1 MNDGFVG
8 LLRLASVV
16 IQNAGFAVVV
26 GALLGNH
33 WLARGESAWQ
43 HGVGRRLVATLRLA
57 SVVSLFASITAFW
70 AHCALMSEVPLLEAG
85 PAVCAMLAGT
95 GFGHAWLAGAAF
107 MVVVVLLSFVRRA
120 NDTRVLSFATWGALA
135 CVALARSNGGHPVD
149 AGLFSL
155 PVWIDWLHL
164 LAISTWVGLVLV
176 TAFGV
181 MPRLAAMP
189 ASERATGASFVQALS
204 DASTYALVVLFAT
217 GAYNG
222 WRGVD
227 TPANLFASGYGQI
240 LLLKLA
246 LVLFA
251 AMLGGHNRFFWMP
264 KLLAA
269 MNDQAAALPVVALRR
284 FGAVLRIEAVV
295 LAGVLMVAAVLV
307 SSALPGT
314 V

>member
-8 LLRLASVV
+8 LLRLVSVA

-26 GALLGNH
+26 GALLGSH
-33 WLARGESAWQ
+33 WLARGASAWQ
-43 HGVGRRLVATLRLA
+43 HGIGRRLVATLRIA
-57 SVVSLFASITAFW
+57 SVVSLLASITAFW
-70 AHCALMSEVPLLEAG
+70 AHCALMSDVSMLDAG
-85 PAVCAMLAGT
+85 PAVRAMLAGT
-95 GFGHAWLAGAAF
+95 GFGHAWLAGAVF
-107 MVVVVLLSFVRRA
+107 MLVVVLLSFVRRA
-120 NDTRVLSFATWGALA
+120 HDSRFPFAIWAALA

-149 AGLFSL
+149 AGLFSV
-155 PVWIDWLHL
+155 PVWVDWLHL
-164 LAISTWVGLVLV
+164 LAISAWVGLVLV

-181 MPRLAAMP
+181 MPRLTGLP
-189 ASERATGASFVQALS
+189 ASERTTGASFVQSLS
-204 DASTYALVVLFAT
+204 DASTYALIVLFAT

-227 TPANLFASGYGQI
+227 TPANLLASTYGQI

-246 LVLFA
+246 LVLIA
-251 AMLGGHNRFFWMP
+251 AALGGHNRFFGMP

-269 MNDQAAALPVVALRR
+269 LKDPAAAMPASPLRQ

-295 LAGVLMVAAVLV
+295 LGGVLMVAAVLV

>member
-1 MNDGFVG
+1 MNEGFVG
-8 LLRLASVV
+8 MLRLAAVA

-26 GALLGNH
+26 GTLLGSR
-33 WLARGESAWQ
+33 WLARGASAWQ
-43 HGVGRRLVATLRLA
+43 HDIAHRLLATQRGA
-57 SVVSLFASITAFW
+57 AVVSLLASITAFW

-85 PAVCAMLAGT
+85 PAVRAMLAST
-95 GFGHAWLAGAAF
+95 GFGHAWLAGAVF
-107 MVVVVLLSFVRRA
+107 MLAVVVLSFVRRVT
-120 NDTRVLSFATWGALA
+120 DTRFPFAMWAALA

-149 AGLFSL
+149 AGLFSV
-155 PVWIDWLHL
+155 PVWVDWLHL
-164 LAISTWVGLVLV
+164 LAISAWVGLVLV

-181 MPRLAAMP
+181 MPRFAGMP
-189 ASERATGASFVQALS
+189 ARERATGASFVQSLS
-204 DASTYALVVLFAT
+204 DASTVALAVLFAT

-227 TPANLFASGYGQI
+227 TADNLLASTYGHI

-246 LVLFA
+246 LVLIA
-251 AMLGGHNRFFWMP
+251 AALGGHNRFFGMP

-269 MNDQAAALPVVALRR
+269 LKDPAGTMPVIALRG

>member
-1 MNDGFVG
+1 MNDGIVG
-8 LLRLASVV
+8 LLRLVAVA

-26 GALLGNH
+26 GALLGGR
-33 WLARGESAWQ
+33 WLALGASAWQ
-43 HGVGRRLVATLRLA
+43 HGIGRRLVATLRIASAVSLLA
-57 SVVSLFASITAFW
+57 SVTAFW
-70 AHCALMSEVPLLEAG
+70 AHCALMSEVPLFEAG
-85 PAVCAMLAGT
+85 PAVRAMLAGT
-95 GFGHAWLAGAAF
+95 GFGHAWLAGAVF
-107 MVVVVLLSFVRRA
+107 MLVVVLLAFVRRA
-120 NDTRVLSFATWGALA
+120 NDTRFPFAMWAALA

-149 AGLFSL
+149 AGLFSV

-164 LAISTWVGLVLV
+164 LAISAWVGLVLV

-181 MPRLAAMP
+181 MPRLAGMP
-189 ASERATGASFVQALS
+189 ASERATGASFVQSLS

-227 TPANLFASGYGQI
+227 TPANLLVSTYGQI
-240 LLLKLA
+240 LLLKLS
-246 LVLFA
+246 LVLIA
-251 AMLGGHNRFFWMP
+251 AALGGHNRFCGMP

-269 MNDQAAALPVVALRR
+269 LRDPAAAMPAVSLKR

-295 LAGVLMVAAVLV
+295 LGGVLMVAAVLV

-314 V
+314 A

>member
-1 MNDGFVG
+1 MNDGIVG
-8 LLRLASVV
+8 LLRLVAVA

-26 GALLGNH
+26 GALLGGR
-33 WLARGESAWQ
+33 WLGLGASAWQ
-43 HGVGRRLVATLRLA
+43 HGIGRRLVATLRIASAVSLLA
-57 SVVSLFASITAFW
+57 SVTAFW
-70 AHCALMSEVPLLEAG
+70 AHCALMSEVPLFEAG
-85 PAVCAMLAGT
+85 PAVRAMLAGT
-95 GFGHAWLAGAAF
+95 GFGHAWLAGAVF
-107 MVVVVLLSFVRRA
+107 MLVVVLLAFVRRA
-120 NDTRVLSFATWGALA
+120 NDTRFPFAMWAALA

-149 AGLFSL
+149 AGLFSV

-164 LAISTWVGLVLV
+164 LAISAWVGLVLV

-181 MPRLAAMP
+181 MPRLAGMP
-189 ASERATGASFVQALS
+189 ASERATGASFVQSLS

-227 TPANLFASGYGQI
+227 TPANLLVSTYGQI
-240 LLLKLA
+240 LLLKLS
-246 LVLFA
+246 LVLIA
-251 AMLGGHNRFFWMP
+251 AALGSHNRFFGMP

-269 MNDQAAALPVVALRR
+269 LRDPAAAMPAVSLKR

-295 LAGVLMVAAVLV
+295 LGGVLMVAAVLV

-314 V
+314 A

>member
-1 MNDGFVG
+1 MNDGIVG
-8 LLRLASVV
+8 LLRLVAVAL
-16 IQNAGFAVVV
+16 QNAGFAVVV
-26 GALLGNH
+26 GALLGRH
-33 WLARGESAWQ
+33 WLARGASAWQ
-43 HGVGRRLVATLRLA
+43 HGVARRLVATLRIA
-57 SVVSLFASITAFW
+57 SIVSLLASITAFW
-70 AHCALMSEVPLLEAG
+70 AHCALMSEVSLLAAG

-95 GFGHAWLAGAAF
+95 GFGHAWLAGAVF
-107 MVVVVLLSFVRRA
+107 MLVVVLLSFVRRA
-120 NDTRVLSFATWGALA
+120 DDARFPLATWAALA

-149 AGLFSL
+149 AGLFSV

-164 LAISTWVGLVLV
+164 LAISAWVGLVLV

-181 MPRLAAMP
+181 MPRLTGMP
-189 ASERATGASFVQALS
+189 ASERTTGASFVQSLS
-204 DASTYALVVLFAT
+204 DASTHALVVLFAT

-227 TPANLFASGYGQI
+227 TPVNLLASTYGQI

-246 LVLFA
+246 LVLIA
-251 AMLGGHNRFFWMP
+251 AALGGHNRFFGMP

-269 MNDQAAALPVVALRR
+269 LKDPAAAMPAVALQR

-295 LAGVLMVAAVLV
+295 LGGVLMVAAVLV

>member
-1 MNDGFVG
+1 MNDGFIG
-8 LLRLASVV
+8 LLRLVSVA

-26 GALLGNH
+26 GALLGRH
-33 WLARGESAWQ
+33 WLAHGASAWQ
-43 HGVGRRLVATLRLA
+43 HGIGRRLVGTLRIA
-57 SVVSLFASITAFW
+57 SVVSLAASITAFW
-70 AHCALMSEVPLLEAG
+70 AHCALMSEVSLLEAG
-85 PAVCAMLAGT
+85 PAVCSMLAGT
-95 GFGHAWLAGAAF
+95 GFGHAWLAGAVF
-107 MVVVVLLSFVRRA
+107 MLIVVVLSFVRRA
-120 NDTRVLSFATWGALA
+120 SDTRLPFAMWAALA

-149 AGLFSL
+149 AGLFSV

-164 LAISTWVGLVLV
+164 LAISAWVGTVLV

-189 ASERATGASFVQALS
+189 ASERTTGASFVQSLS
-204 DASTYALVVLFAT
+204 DASTYALIVLFAT

-227 TPANLFASGYGQI
+227 TPANLLASTYGQI

-246 LVLFA
+246 LVLIA
-251 AMLGGHNRFFWMP
+251 AALGGHNRFFGMP
-264 KLLAA
+264 TLLATLK
-269 MNDQAAALPVVALRR
+269 DPAASMPASSLKR
-284 FGAVLRIEAVV
+284 FGTVLRIEAVV
-295 LAGVLMVAAVLV
+295 LGGVLMVAAVLV

>member
-8 LLRLASVV
+8 LLRLVSVA

-26 GALLGNH
+26 GALLGSH
-33 WLARGESAWQ
+33 WLARGASTWQ
-43 HGVGRRLVATLRLA
+43 HGIGRRLVATLRIA
-57 SVVSLFASITAFW
+57 SVVSLLASITAFW
-70 AHCALMSEVPLLEAG
+70 AHCALMSDVSMLDAG
-85 PAVCAMLAGT
+85 PAVRAMLAGT
-95 GFGHAWLAGAAF
+95 GFGHAWLAGAVF
-107 MVVVVLLSFVRRA
+107 MLVVVLLSFVRRA
-120 NDTRVLSFATWGALA
+120 HDSRFPFAIWAALA

-149 AGLFSL
+149 AGLFSV

-164 LAISTWVGLVLV
+164 LAISAWVGLVLV

-181 MPRLAAMP
+181 MPRLIGLP
-189 ASERATGASFVQALS
+189 ASERTTGASFVQSLS
-204 DASTYALVVLFAT
+204 DASTYALIVLFAT

-227 TPANLFASGYGQI
+227 TPANLLASTYGQI

-246 LVLFA
+246 LVLIA
-251 AMLGGHNRFFWMP
+251 AALGGHNRFFGMP

-269 MNDQAAALPVVALRR
+269 LKDPAAVMPAGPLRQ

-295 LAGVLMVAAVLV
+295 LGGVLMVAAVLV

>member
-8 LLRLASVV
+8 LLRLVSVA
-16 IQNAGFAVVV
+16 IQNAGFAGIV
-26 GALLGNH
+26 GALLGSH
-33 WLARGESAWQ
+33 WLARGASAWQ
-43 HGVGRRLVATLRLA
+43 HGIGRRLVATLRIA

-70 AHCALMSEVPLLEAG
+70 AHCALMSDVSLLEAG
-85 PAVCAMLAGT
+85 PAVCAMLVGT

-107 MVVVVLLSFVRRA
+107 MVVIVLLSFLRHA
-120 NDTRVLSFATWGALA
+120 NDTRFPFTIWVALA

-149 AGLFSL
+149 AGLFSV
-155 PVWIDWLHL
+155 PVWVDWLHL
-164 LAISTWVGLVLV
+164 LAISAWVGLVFV

-181 MPRLAAMP
+181 MPRLAGMP
-189 ASERATGASFVQALS
+189 ASERATGASFVQSLS
-204 DASTYALVVLFAT
+204 DASTVALIVLFAT

-222 WRGVD
+222 WRGID
-227 TPANLFASGYGQI
+227 TPANLLASSYGQI

-246 LVLFA
+246 LVLIA
-251 AMLGGHNRFFWMP
+251 AALGGHNRFFGMP
-264 KLLAA
+264 KLLSELKDPAAA
-269 MNDQAAALPVVALRR
+269 MPAGPLRG

-295 LAGVLMVAAVLV
+295 LGGVLMVAAVLA

>member
-8 LLRLASVV
+8 LLRLVSVA

-26 GALLGNH
+26 GALLGSH
-33 WLARGESAWQ
+33 WLARGASAWQ
-43 HGVGRRLVATLRLA
+43 HGIGRRLVATLRIA
-57 SVVSLFASITAFW
+57 SVVSLLASITAFW
-70 AHCALMSEVPLLEAG
+70 AHCALMTDVSMLEAG
-85 PAVCAMLAGT
+85 PPVRAMLAGT
-95 GFGHAWLAGAAF
+95 GFGHAWLAGAVF
-107 MVVVVLLSFVRRA
+107 MLVVVLLSFVRRA
-120 NDTRVLSFATWGALA
+120 RDSRFPFAIWAALA
-135 CVALARSNGGHPVD
+135 GVALARSNGGHPVD
-149 AGLFSL
+149 AGLFSV

-164 LAISTWVGLVLV
+164 LAISAWVGLVLV

-181 MPRLAAMP
+181 MPRLTGLP
-189 ASERATGASFVQALS
+189 ESERTTGASFVQSLS
-204 DASTYALVVLFAT
+204 DASTYALIVLFAT

-227 TPANLFASGYGQI
+227 TPANLLASTYGQI

-246 LVLFA
+246 LVLIA
-251 AMLGGHNRFFWMP
+251 AALGGHNRFFGMP

-269 MNDQAAALPVVALRR
+269 LKDPAAAMPAGPLRQ
-284 FGAVLRIEAVV
+284 FGAVLRVEAVV
-295 LAGVLMVAAVLV
+295 LGGVLMVAAVLV

>member
-8 LLRLASVV
+8 LLRLVSVA

-26 GALLGNH
+26 GALLGSH
-33 WLARGESAWQ
+33 WLARGASAWQ
-43 HGVGRRLVATLRLA
+43 HGIGQRLVATLRIA
-57 SVVSLFASITAFW
+57 SVVSLLASITAFW
-70 AHCALMSEVPLLEAG
+70 AHCALMSDVSMLDAG
-85 PAVCAMLAGT
+85 PAVRAMLAGT
-95 GFGHAWLAGAAF
+95 GFGHAWLAGAVF
-107 MVVVVLLSFVRRA
+107 MLVVVLLSFVRRA
-120 NDTRVLSFATWGALA
+120 HDSRFPFAIWAALA

-149 AGLFSL
+149 AGLFSV

-164 LAISTWVGLVLV
+164 LAISAWVGLVLV

-181 MPRLAAMP
+181 MPRLIGLP
-189 ASERATGASFVQALS
+189 ASERTTGASFVQSLS
-204 DASTYALVVLFAT
+204 DASTYALIVLFAT

-222 WRGVD
+222 WRGVNA
-227 TPANLFASGYGQI
+227 PANLLASTYGQI

-246 LVLFA
+246 LVLIA
-251 AMLGGHNRFFWMP
+251 AALGGHNRFFGMP

-269 MNDQAAALPVVALRR
+269 LKDPAAAMPAVSLKR
-284 FGAVLRIEAVV
+284 FGTVLRIEAVV
-295 LAGVLMVAAVLV
+295 LGGVLMVAAVLV

>member
-8 LLRLASVV
+8 LLRLVSVA

-26 GALLGNH
+26 GALLGSH
-33 WLARGESAWQ
+33 WLARGASAWQ
-43 HGVGRRLVATLRLA
+43 HGIGRRLVATLRIA
-57 SVVSLFASITAFW
+57 SVVSLLASITAFW
-70 AHCALMSEVPLLEAG
+70 AHCALMSDVSMLDAG
-85 PAVCAMLAGT
+85 PSVRAMLAGT
-95 GFGHAWLAGAAF
+95 GFGHAWLAGAVF
-107 MVVVVLLSFVRRA
+107 MLVVVLLSFVRRA
-120 NDTRVLSFATWGALA
+120 HDSRFPFAIWAALA

-149 AGLFSL
+149 AGLFSV
-155 PVWIDWLHL
+155 PVWVDWLHL
-164 LAISTWVGLVLV
+164 LAISAWVGLVLV

-181 MPRLAAMP
+181 MSRLIGMP
-189 ASERATGASFVQALS
+189 VSERTTGASFVQSLS
-204 DASTYALVVLFAT
+204 DASTYALIVLFAT

-227 TPANLFASGYGQI
+227 TPANLLASTYGQI

-246 LVLFA
+246 LVLIA
-251 AMLGGHNRFFWMP
+251 AALGGHNRFFGMP

-269 MNDQAAALPVVALRR
+269 LKDPAAAMPAGPLRQ

-295 LAGVLMVAAVLV
+295 LGGVLMVAAVLV

>member
-8 LLRLASVV
+8 LLRLVSVA

-26 GALLGNH
+26 GALLGSR
-33 WLARGESAWQ
+33 WLARGASAWQ
-43 HGVGRRLVATLRLA
+43 RGIGRRFVATLRIA
-57 SVVSLFASITAFW
+57 SVVSLVASLVAFW
-70 AHCALMSEVPLLEAG
+70 AHCALMSEVSLLEAG

-107 MVVVVLLSFVRRA
+107 MVGVVALSFLTHANVVRL
-120 NDTRVLSFATWGALA
+120 RVAIWAALA
-135 CVALARSNGGHPVD
+135 CVALARSNAGHPVD
-149 AGLFSL
+149 AGLFSV

-164 LAISTWVGLVLV
+164 LAISAWVGLVLV

-181 MPRLAAMP
+181 MPRLTGLP
-189 ASERATGASFVQALS
+189 ASERTTGASFVQSLS
-204 DASTYALVVLFAT
+204 DASTHALIVLIAT

-222 WRGVD
+222 WRGVV
-227 TPANLFASGYGQI
+227 TPANLLASTYGQI

-246 LVLFA
+246 LVLIA
-251 AMLGGHNRFFWMP
+251 AALGGHNRFFGMP

-269 MNDQAAALPVVALRR
+269 LKDPAAAMPAVLLKQ
-284 FGAVLRIEAVV
+284 FGTVLRIEAVV
-295 LAGVLMVAAVLV
+295 LGGVLMVAAVLV